1 MSRDLIFV
9 ALSLLT
15 WGFGESAFLAFQPLY
30 LQNLGADPIQIGAIY
45 GAYGFAASLIHIPAG
60 YLSDRI
66 GRRPMM
72 WAAWIMGVVAAG
84 MMALATS
91 LGWFVAGMLLYGS
104 TMFVVSP
111 MNSYVTAA
119 RGKFSVG
126 RALTLVSATY
136 SLGVILGPLFGGA
149 VGERYGIHSIFT
161 IAALIFV
168 LSTILILFIR
178 PQPVD
183 LTNRGESSSNLLTN
197 RRYLAFLPVFFLFM
211 FSTYLPQPLSPNYLQ
226 DARGLSLSAIGQLY
240 SVNGLGVVVLNLV
253 LGQLDARLGFLLGQ
267 ICVAAFSLLL
277 WQGSGSL
284 AYFLGYFFLG
294 GFRTTRLMGVAQIRP
309 LIRSAEMGL
318 GYGLNETCGAIAMLL
333 AAPLA
338 GYLYDRNPVSVY
350 IVSIAL
356 IGVSLTTSFVFAY
369 NKRSRQVDLTR
380 NFEENQS

>member
-15 WGFGESAFLAFQPLY
+15 WGIGESAFIAFQPLY
-30 LQNLGADPIQIGAIY
+30 LQNLGANPIQIGVIY

-66 GRRPMM
+66 GRRPLM
-72 WAAWIMGVVAAG
+72 WAAWIIGVVAAG
-84 MMALATS
+84 IMALAPS
-91 LGWFVAGMLLYGS
+91 LPWFVAGMLLYGS

-119 RGKFSVG
+119 RGRFSVG

-136 SLGVILGPLFGGA
+136 STGVVLGPLFGGYI
-149 VGERYGIHSIFT
+149 GERFGIRSIFA
-161 IAALIFV
+161 IAAVIFV

-178 PQPVD
+178 PQPLD
-183 LTNRGESSSNLLTN
+183 LPSQAESGNKLFAN

-226 DARGLSLSAIGQLY
+226 NARGLSLTDIGKLY

-253 LGQLDARLGFLLGQ
+253 LGQIDARLGFLLGQ
-267 ICVAAFSLLL
+267 VFVGAFAVLL
-277 WQGSGSL
+277 WQGSSPI
-284 AYFLGYFFLG
+284 AYILGYFFLG
-294 GFRTTRLMGVAQIRP
+294 GFRTTRLMGLAQIRP
-309 LIRSAEMGL
+309 VIRNVEMGL
-318 GYGLNETCGAIAMLL
+318 AYGLIETSGAIAMLL

-350 IVSIAL
+350 TVSIIL
-356 IGVSLTTSFVFAY
+356 DWSFDHYQPCVRLQQAPAP
-369 NKRSRQVDLTR
+369 D
-380 NFEENQS
+380 

>member
-30 LQNLGADPIQIGAIY
+30 LQNLGAQPIQIGAIY

-60 YLSDRI
+60 YLADRI
-66 GRRPMM
+66 GRRPLM
-72 WAAWIMGVVAAG
+72 WAAWIIGVVAAG

-136 SLGVILGPLFGGA
+136 SIGVVLGPLFGG
-149 VGERYGIHSIFT
+149 VIGERFGIRSIFSF
-161 IAALIFV
+161 AALIFV

-178 PQPVD
+178 PQPLDRPVYA
-183 LTNRGESSSNLLTN
+183 ESGKGLFANL
-197 RRYLAFLPVFFLFM
+197 RYLAFLPVFFLFM

-226 DARGLSLSAIGQLY
+226 NVGGLSLTDIGKLY

-253 LGQLDARLGFLLGQ
+253 LGQLDARLGFLIGQ
-267 ICVAAFSLLL
+267 VFVGAFAILM
-277 WQGSGSL
+277 WQGSGPL

-294 GFRTTRLMGVAQIRP
+294 GFRTTRLMGLAQIRP
-309 LIRSAEMGL
+309 LIRNAEMGL
-318 GYGLNETCGAIAMLL
+318 AYGLIETSGAIAMLL

-350 IVSIAL
+350 F
-356 IGVSLTTSFVFAY
+356 VSLTLIGASLITSIVFAY
-369 NKRSRQVDLTR
+369 NKRSRQVELVR
-380 NFEENQS
+380 NIEESQP

>member
-15 WGFGESAFLAFQPLY
+15 WGIGESAFIAFQPLY
-30 LQNLGADPIQIGAIY
+30 LQNLGANPIQIGVIY

-66 GRRPMM
+66 GRRPLM
-72 WAAWIMGVVAAG
+72 WAAWIIGVLAAG
-84 MMALATS
+84 IMALAPT
-91 LGWFVAGMLLYGS
+91 LPWFVAGMLLYGS

-119 RGKFSVG
+119 RGRFSVG

-136 SLGVILGPLFGGA
+136 SAGVVLGPLFGGYI
-149 VGERYGIHSIFT
+149 GERFGIRSIFA
-161 IAALIFV
+161 IAAVIFV

-178 PQPVD
+178 PQP
-183 LTNRGESSSNLLTN
+183 LEHLSHAESGSKLFAN

-226 DARGLSLSAIGQLY
+226 NARGLGLTDIGKLY

-267 ICVAAFSLLL
+267 VFVGAFAVLL
-277 WQGSGSL
+277 WQGSGSV
-284 AYFLGYFFLG
+284 AYILGYFFLG
-294 GFRTTRLMGVAQIRP
+294 GFRTTRLMGLAQIRP
-309 LIRSAEMGL
+309 VIRNVEMGL
-318 GYGLNETCGAIAMLL
+318 AYGLIETSGAIAMLL

-350 IVSIAL
+350 SISIIL
-356 IGVSLTTSFVFAY
+356 IGVSIITSLVYSY
-369 NKRSRQVDLTR
+369 NKRSRQIELVR
-380 NFEENQS
+380 NIEESSP

>member
-30 LQNLGADPIQIGAIY
+30 LQNLGANPIQIGAIY
-45 GAYGFAASLIHIPAG
+45 GAYAFAASLIHIPAG

-66 GRRPMM
+66 GRRPLM
-72 WAAWIMGVVAAG
+72 WAAWIIGVVAAG

-119 RGKFSVG
+119 RGKFGVG

-136 SLGVILGPLFGGA
+136 STGVVLGPLFGGV
-149 VGERYGIHSIFT
+149 VGERFGLRSIF
-161 IAALIFV
+161 IFAALIFV
-168 LSTILILFIR
+168 ISTIFILFIR

-183 LTNRGESSSNLLTN
+183 QPNRGEAANKLFTN

-211 FSTYLPQPLSPNYLQ
+211 FSAYLPQPLSPNYLQ
-226 DARGLSLSAIGQLY
+226 NAHGLSLTTIGQLY

-267 ICVAAFSLLL
+267 VFVAAFAVLL
-277 WQGSGSL
+277 WQGSGSM

-294 GFRTTRLMGVAQIRP
+294 GFRTTRLMGIAQIRP
-309 LIRSAEMGL
+309 LIRNAEMGL
-318 GYGLNETCGAIAMLL
+318 AYGLNETSGAIAMLL

-338 GYLYDRNPVSVY
+338 GYLYDKNPVSMY
-350 IVSIAL
+350 FVSIVL
-356 IGVSLTTSFVFAY
+356 IGVSLIASFVFAY
-369 NKRSRQVDLTR
+369 SKRSRQVDLMR
-380 NFEENQS
+380 NIEESQP